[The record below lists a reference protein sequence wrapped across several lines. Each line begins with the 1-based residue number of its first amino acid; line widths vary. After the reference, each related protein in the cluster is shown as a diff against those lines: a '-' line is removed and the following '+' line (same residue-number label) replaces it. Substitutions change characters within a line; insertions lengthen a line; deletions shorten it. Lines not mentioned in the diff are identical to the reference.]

1 MGKINLGRVLLGG
14 LLAGVVLNLFE
25 FVLHSIVLEEDWQ
38 AAFAALGKPEPGSGA
53 IVIFVV
59 TLFAVGILAIWLYAG
74 LRPRFGP
81 GPGTAICVGLLVWAL
96 AYLVPALGNIAL
108 GIFPTGLMLIPTAVG
123 LVEVPLATLAGAWAY
138 KED

>member
-1 MGKINLGRVLLGG
+1 MGIINWRRVFLGG

-59 TLFAVGILAIWLYAG
+59 TLFAVGFLAIWLYAG
-74 LRPRFGP
+74 IRPRYGP
-81 GPGTAICVGLLVWAL
+81 GPGTAICVGLVVWTL
-96 AYLVPALGNIAL
+96 AYLVPTLGNIAM
-108 GIFPTGLMLIPTAVG
+108 GIFPTGLMLLSTAVG
-123 LVEVPLATLAGAWAY
+123 LVEVPLATLAGAWTY
-138 KED
+138 KEE

>member
-1 MGKINLGRVLLGG
+1 MGKINWGRVFFGG

-53 IVIFVV
+53 IVIFVI
-59 TLFAVGILAIWLYAG
+59 TAFGVGILAIWLYAG
-74 LRPRFGP
+74 LRPRYGP

-96 AYLVPALGNIAL
+96 AYLVPTLGNIAL
-108 GIFPTGLMLIPTAVG
+108 GIFPTGLMLLTTAVG
-123 LVEVPLATLAGAWAY
+123 LVEVPLATLAGAWTY

>member
-1 MGKINLGRVLLGG
+1 MGNINWGRVFLGG

-38 AAFAALGKPEPGSGA
+38 AAFAALGKPEPSSGA

-74 LRPRFGP
+74 LRPRYGP
-81 GPGTAICVGLLVWAL
+81 GPGTAICVGFLVWAL
-96 AYLVPALGNIAL
+96 AYLMPTLGNIAL
-108 GIFPTGLMLIPTAVG
+108 GIFPTGLMLLPTAVG
-123 LVEVPLATLAGAWAY
+123 LVEVPLAMLAGAWTY